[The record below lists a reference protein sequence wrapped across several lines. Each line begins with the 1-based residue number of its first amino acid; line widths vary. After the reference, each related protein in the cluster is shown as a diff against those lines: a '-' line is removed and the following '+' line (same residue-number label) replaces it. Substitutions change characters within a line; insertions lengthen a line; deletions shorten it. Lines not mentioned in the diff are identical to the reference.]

1 MDYNFITFS
10 SEVTKLI
17 SDPQDIRKVTTA
29 VCAQYVAEQLPMP
42 TSIPDSIESF
52 YTMSVK
58 GNAMELL
65 NPLNEKLAINVDL
78 ALEYIRTYWMIR
90 YTVMNPGH
98 PNRRRLAPDHGFF
111 DNMIGVGIYAND
123 DHICFVNQYRKEI
136 FTLLA
141 LLYDICHGV

>member
-1 MDYNFITFS
+1 MNYNFTSFS
-10 SEVTKLI
+10 SEVSRLV

-42 TSIPDSIESF
+42 PGAVESVENF
-52 YTMSVK
+52 YTMNVQ
-58 GNAMELL
+58 GRVMELL
-65 NPLNEKLAINVDL
+65 NPLNEQLTIDAKL

-98 PNRRRLAPDHGFF
+98 PSRRRLAPDHGFF
-111 DNMIGVGIYAND
+111 DNMIGVGIYANE

-136 FTLLA
+136 FALLA